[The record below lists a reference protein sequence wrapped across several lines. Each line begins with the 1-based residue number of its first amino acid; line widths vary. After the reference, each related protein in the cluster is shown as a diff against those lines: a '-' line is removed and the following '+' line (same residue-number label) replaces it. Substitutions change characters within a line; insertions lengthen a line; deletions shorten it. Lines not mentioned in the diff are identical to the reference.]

1 MGDLS
6 LYLTYII
13 GAPVLTII
21 GYMLRR
27 TMSKLED
34 MMTEQEIRMLI
45 KDKLDPIYVK
55 QSNVDNELKRIN
67 LTLDRILDLLLDE
80 KRKH

>member
-6 LYLTYII
+6 LYLTYVI

-27 TMSKLED
+27 TMAKLED
-34 MMTEQEIRMLI
+34 MMNEQEIRMLI

-55 QSNVDNELKRIN
+55 QSNVDNELKRID
-67 LTLDRILDLLLDE
+67 LKLDRILDLLLDE
-80 KRKH
+80 KRHN

>member
-34 MMTEQEIRMLI
+34 MMSEQEIRMLI
-45 KDKLDPIYVK
+45 KDELDPIYVK
-55 QSNVDNELKRIN
+55 QSNVDNELKRID
-67 LTLDRILDLLLDE
+67 LKLDRILDLLLDE
-80 KRKH
+80 KRNH